1 MQMMAAVSQCPA
13 LVPSIKSKSLA
24 FAFRQ
29 MVDVLFDAVVKTT
42 LMQGSSIAMSCIFKM
57 LREWRPCTLRF
68 GCHLASALH
77 YCHRNNVLHVVVK
90 PSSVLVHNGD
100 CKLAYFRSSATRS
113 SQPKVCSTVQY
124 MAPEV
129 LLGQQPEFSADVYSL
144 GVVLWQMQFGVRP
157 FDGLHQHAVMF
168 QVSHQTAVGGHSSQH
183 QA

>member
-42 LMQGSSIAMSCIFKM
+42 L
-57 LREWRPCTLRF
+57 F